1 MSFLDKIVKSRTYKN
16 FMTKLYGIGAS
27 LVILGA
33 LFKITHWPGATL
45 MLSIGMI
52 TEAIIFFFSAFEEQ
66 PVIPDWS
73 LVYPELWG
81 YYHPNEPMDEEM
93 LKKIETRKATEAIGI
108 GGDIQIKDS
117 VTQKLDKM
125 LEEAKIGPE
134 LIESLA
140 EGMINLSENA
150 KKLSGLADATAATD
164 NFVNNLNTTANTI
177 SELNQTYLQ
186 TKESTAKVIGSNL
199 EFADNLKNIV
209 SNFQKLSQAS
219 EESANSMKETANA
232 NKVYTETIQNA
243 ANSANQLAK
252 TYIESSEKLVN
263 TTSKLDLQGFDN
275 AKLSEQFEKI
285 TTNLSALNSIYE
297 VQINELQAQLTK
309 VENFGQGV
317 DSFTNNVQEILSSI
331 QEYKS
336 QTQKLTQNLQS
347 LNTIYGNMLAAMSI
361 NK

>member
-1 MSFLDKIVKSRTYKN
+1 MGFLDKIVKSKAYKN

-52 TEAIIFFFSAFEEQ
+52 TESIIFFFSAFEEQ

-93 LKKIETRKATEAIGI
+93 LKKIEARKSAEAIG
-108 GGDIQIKDS
+108 GGELQIKDS

-140 EGMINLSENA
+140 EGMQNLSENA

-164 NFVNNLNTTANTI
+164 NFVTSLNNTANTV

-186 TKESTAKVIGSNL
+186 TKESTAKVIGANL

-219 EESANSMKETANA
+219 EESANTMYETANA
-232 NKVYTETIQNA
+232 NKVYVETIQKA
-243 ANSANQLAK
+243 ANSTNELAK
-252 TYIESSEKLVN
+252 AYIESSEKLVN

-285 TTNLSALNSIYE
+285 TNNLSALNSIYE
-297 VQINELQAQLTK
+297 VQLNEIQTQLAK
-309 VENFGQGV
+309 VENFGQGIEG
-317 DSFTNNVQEILSSI
+317 FTNNIQEMLSSI